1 MPERPPNSINYV
13 GARVNKCRARY
24 ENYYN
29 ISTRQARL
37 IVRRVCRIRQ
47 LIINRGPRLM
57 LIIHIQVLFGCDIY
71 FLRVRS
77 RRPNYVIQFD
87 M

>member
-29 ISTRQARL
+29 ISMRQARL
-37 IVRRVCRIRQ
+37 IAWRVCRIRQ
-47 LIINRGPRLM
+47 LIINRGPNVNYSYQ
-57 LIIHIQVLFGCDIY
+57 ILFDYYDIFSACSIALTQLCY
-71 FLRVRS
+71 S
-77 RRPNYVIQFD
+77 I
-87 M
+87 